1 MIRENLKNFWYS
13 KEEVRNMA
21 VITKI
26 TIQQKNKDRYN
37 IFMDYGKGEEF
48 AFSVDS
54 DVLIKHQLKKGMEI
68 DDLSFIEIQYQDD
81 IRKAYSKAIFYL
93 SRRMRSEKEIK
104 DHLRQKEIEE
114 PIIQEVIHKLLA
126 QNYINDQEFAFA
138 YARTQMNTTDKG
150 PDIIKTE
157 LREKGIERTII
168 EMVLEEFPFDL
179 QLEKATKLCG
189 KNSKKNAKDSKRII
203 KQKLEQ
209 LLQRK
214 GYSYDVIHLAINE
227 TDMDDKE
234 DELEAIRFQGEKI
247 LRKYHALTGFEYKQK
262 VKQALYRKGFPMEL
276 IEKYLAEQMDRAD

>member
-1 MIRENLKNFWYS
+1 MIRENPKNFWYS

-68 DDLSFIEIQYQDD
+68 DDFSFIEIQYQDD

-104 DHLRQKEIEE
+104 DHLRQKEIVE

-150 PDIIKTE
+150 PDIIKSE
-157 LREKGIERTII
+157 LREKGIEKTII
-168 EMVLEEFPFDL
+168 EMVLEEFSFDL
-179 QLEKATKLCG
+179 QLEKAIKLCG
-189 KNSKKNAKDSKRII
+189 KNIKKNAKDSKRII
-203 KQKLEQ
+203 QQKLEQ

-214 GYSYDVIHLAINE
+214 GYSFDVIHLAISE
-227 TDMDDKE
+227 TDMDDTE

-247 LRKYHALTGFEYKQK
+247 LRKYHAFTGFEYKQK
-262 VKQALYRKGFPMEL
+262 VKQALYRKGFPLEL